1 MSSGRYLQL
10 TDSAQRQTVP
20 MPIPTN
26 SRDMTNLFP
35 RDEGAVIR
43 FLQRPEGQM
52 ILRNV
57 LAEILPRGGQNGGVD
72 RSVVAEMARLMDTD
86 FEQLYRRVDE
96 LAVRMAG
103 IGPGGSVVIN
113 RDDYLYSLAREMRA
127 QGVKLTKGAPIRF
140 VRAVVARNTAAAPGT
155 LTITNPAN
163 VPVVDVI
170 RGKGY
175 LDDPDLVV
183 DSVNTIRIN
192 GSAPTL
198 SIYGVTTPRGAAD
211 WRYQQSGG
219 GGFSAFI
226 HGWPLNGKL
235 TTFETQLNV
244 NGPGDVA
251 VMFIGAVLGDQ
262 VVGEILAE
270 YDPDVECGCRW

>member
-10 TDSAQRQTVP
+10 TGTRQTTP

-26 SRDMTNLFP
+26 ARDLTNLFP
-35 RDEGAVIR
+35 QDEGAVIR
-43 FLQRPEGQM
+43 FLQRPEGKM
-52 ILRNV
+52 ILQGF
-57 LAEILPRGGQNGGVD
+57 LTDIMPRMAQNGVD
-72 RSVVAEMARLMDTD
+72 RSVVADMARLMDQD
-86 FEQLYRRVDE
+86 FEQVYRRMDE

-113 RDDYLYSLAREMRA
+113 RDDYLYSLAREMRT

-226 HGWPLNGKL
+226 HGFPLNGKL

-244 NGPGDVA
+244 NGPGDVS
-251 VMFIGAVLGDQ
+251 VMFMGAVLGDQ

>member
-1 MSSGRYLQL
+1 MSSGRYMQL
-10 TDSAQRQTVP
+10 TTQQQQVP
-20 MPIPTN
+20 MLPPATR
-26 SRDMTNLFP
+26 RDLSLLFP
-35 RDEGAVIR
+35 RDEGAVLR
-43 FLQRPEGQM
+43 FLQRPEAKLFLQDVFSEIMPKRSGDGIDRAALAQM
-52 ILRNV
+52 AQMV
-57 LAEILPRGGQNGGVD
+57 EQ
-72 RSVVAEMARLMDTD
+72 D
-86 FEQLYRRVDE
+86 FDSLYRRVEE
-96 LAVRMAG
+96 LAVRVSG
-103 IGPGGSVVIN
+103 VGPGGSVVIN
-113 RDDYLYSLAREMRA
+113 RDDYLYSLAREMKQ
-127 QGVKLTKGAPIRF
+127 QGVKLNKGAPIRF
-140 VRAVVARNTAAAPGT
+140 VRAVVARNTAAAPGL
-155 LTITNPAN
+155 LTISNPAN

-183 DSVNTIRIN
+183 DSVNSIRIN

-226 HGWPLNGKL
+226 HGFPLNGKL

-244 NGPGDVA
+244 NGAGDVA
-251 VMFIGAVLGDQ
+251 VMFMGAVLGDQ

-270 YDPDVECGCRW
+270 YDPDTECGCR

>member
-1 MSSGRYLQL
+1 MSRYLQL
-10 TDSAQRQTVP
+10 ATNNQGAVQVP
-20 MPIPTN
+20 MPLN
-26 SRDMTNLFP
+26 SPRRDFSALFP
-35 RDEGAVIR
+35 RDEGAVLR
-43 FLQRPEGQM
+43 FLQRPEAQVFLKDVFSQIMPQRSGDS
-52 ILRNV
+52 I
-57 LAEILPRGGQNGGVD
+57 D
-72 RSVVAEMARLMDTD
+72 RSALAQLAQMVETD
-86 FEQLYRRVDE
+86 FDTLHRRVEE
-96 LAVRMAG
+96 LQVRLHG

-113 RDDYLYSLAREMRA
+113 RDDYLYSLAREMKQ
-127 QGVKLTKGAPIRF
+127 QGVRLTKGAPIRF
-140 VRAVVARNTAAAPGT
+140 VRAVVARNTAAGPGV

-163 VPVVDVI
+163 VPVVDII

-175 LDDPDLVV
+175 LDDPDLIV
-183 DSVNTIRIN
+183 DSANTIRIN

-226 HGWPLNGKL
+226 HGFPLNGKL

-244 NGPGDVA
+244 NGAGDVS

-270 YDPDVECGCRW
+270 YDPDLECGCR